1 MTKDSIVKFAVALA
15 AILQVARGQQ
25 SDLSSIAATTEPPPR
40 DHRSTQRSLKYGTKA
55 YFNFGG
61 GGNVAVPAGFGEGV
75 QLFSKHAKKGSYYY
89 GGYYGDYYG
98 GYFGGAVVPPTPKT
112 CPTGVSALDLYFYA
126 GLPCNAA
133 FGGGGGG
140 GAIFGSDLPTPLPH
154 GIVQSRSYASSAP
167 AAAAK
172 EYAPNLLDAF
182 RDPVD
187 RQTRM
192 QEPVGRQWSV
202 KELRRKSYEDLHRL
216 WYVLYKEKNMLLTEQ
231 QLSRRRQLVFP
242 QPDRF
247 RKVQKGMGAIRQVLG
262 ERKREAVAA
271 HLERHRENELAKR
284 MTAELETTADDDLVD
299 LDGDAP
305 DDAKTNT

>member
-1 MTKDSIVKFAVALA
+1 MAHRSMEIANRGIGLLA
-15 AILQVARGQQ
+15 RRFR
-25 SDLSSIAATTEPPPR
+25 STS
-40 DHRSTQRSLKYGTKA
+40 DHRA
-55 YFNFGG
+55 VF
-61 GGNVAVPAGFGEGV
+61 VAAN
-75 QLFSKHAKKGSYYY
+75 
-89 GGYYGDYYG
+89 D
-98 GYFGGAVVPPTPKT
+98 
-112 CPTGVSALDLYFYA
+112 
-126 GLPCNAA
+126 NAPGISA